1 MYLSLEKKKSHSLIF
16 LQNFMESTIFITLAQ
31 SETNLTPAKLYGL
44 TWEAIK
50 RTSSKHPTKLS
61 RTPLY
66 SHMSSIK
73 ACSSRL
79 NQVLI
84 DVLYS
89 WYVHSI
95 LLLHSFYT
103 SLARRGQFPPNPKH
117 HLFHIFC
124 LYIYIYICILDIK
137 FSLLLKLKQLAL
149 PLCRRISL
157 FFKFFSFF
165 LVEHAT
171 PWEVN
176 LRSYLFFFNTR

>member
-1 MYLSLEKKKSHSLIF
+1 MTWKGYFEKLLMLVQAIKFVLVVREKKVSFPHF

-84 DVLYS
+84 DILYS

-124 LYIYIYICILDIK
+124 LYIYIYI
-137 FSLLLKLKQLAL
+137 
-149 PLCRRISL
+149 RY
-157 FFKFFSFF
+157 KFFS
-165 LVEHAT
+165 
-171 PWEVN
+171 PPEVKT
-176 LRSYLFFFNTR
+176 SSFTIVSKD

>member
-1 MYLSLEKKKSHSLIF
+1 MTWKGYFEKLLMLLQAIKFVLVERERERERVSFPHIFAKFCRIYSFYNSLAE
-16 LQNFMESTIFITLAQ
+16 

-73 ACSSRL
+73 ACSSWL

-84 DVLYS
+84 DILYS

-124 LYIYIYICILDIK
+124 LYIYIRY
-137 FSLLLKLKQLAL
+137 
-149 PLCRRISL
+149 
-157 FFKFFSFF
+157 KFFS
-165 LVEHAT
+165 
-171 PWEVN
+171 PPEVKT
-176 LRSYLFFFNTR
+176 STFTIVSKD